1 METRRDESKKEGN
14 YKGFCQSFYSGVRE
28 VKRTITRPFVLSS
41 AWLLLSNTVM
51 AKTNIS
57 STVIMQYI
65 LHLIRASKAGP
76 KQPLSA
82 FWLADKHQL
91 VSSFETTAWMLISVS
106 VIHTYNYKIS
116 NKLFVHV
123 NTGGFLLFSQINF
136 DALCLWKAGR
146 RTHTKLW
153 QIDIIQYL
161 AFVRVLFITLSL
173 VRCGFHGSDGL
184 YVGINGTVSD
194 LSGLLY
200 PGTHGD
206 VLIEVWLWGCEEVN
220 VNAF

>member
-65 LHLIRASKAGP
+65 LHLIRVSKAGP

-123 NTGGFLLFSQINF
+123 NTGGFLLFFS
-136 DALCLWKAGR
+136 DKLWCALFVKGWKAHAHKAVTDRHHPVPRIRGCVYLLHCR
-146 RTHTKLW
+146 WCDVVFMDRTVCT
-153 QIDIIQYL
+153 L
-161 AFVRVLFITLSL
+161 A
-173 VRCGFHGSDGL
+173 
-184 YVGINGTVSD
+184 
-194 LSGLLY
+194 
-200 PGTHGD
+200 
-206 VLIEVWLWGCEEVN
+206 
-220 VNAF
+220 

>member
-1 METRRDESKKEGN
+1 METRRDESKKKGN
-14 YKGFCQSFYSGVRE
+14 YKGFCQLFYSGVKWE
-28 VKRTITRPFVLSS
+28 VKRTITWPFVLSS

-65 LHLIRASKAGP
+65 LHLIRGSKAGP

-106 VIHTYNYKIS
+106 VIHAHNYKIS

-123 NTGGFLLFSQINF
+123 NTGGFLLLSQINF

-161 AFVRVLFITLSL
+161 AFVRVFIYYTVVGAMWFSWIGQSVRWHKRDSFWSVWTSLSW
-173 VRCGFHGSDGL
+173 D
-184 YVGINGTVSD
+184 T
-194 LSGLLY
+194 
-200 PGTHGD
+200 
-206 VLIEVWLWGCEEVN
+206 WGCSHRSLAVRMWGSEC
-220 VNAF
+220 